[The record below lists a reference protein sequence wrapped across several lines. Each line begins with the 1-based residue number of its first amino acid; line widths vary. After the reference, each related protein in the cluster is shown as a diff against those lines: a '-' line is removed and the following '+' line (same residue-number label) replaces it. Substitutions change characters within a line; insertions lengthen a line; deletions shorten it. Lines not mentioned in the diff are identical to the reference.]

1 MVLGLGT
8 DLVRVGRL
16 KAALSRHPR
25 LAERL
30 FTAGEQQA
38 CLSSVDPYPHF
49 AARFAAKE
57 AFLKALGTG
66 WAEGIRW
73 TDVEVT
79 GGRQS
84 PPGLSVCGRAAQL
97 LAEKGGEAC
106 LVSLSHDGDYAVAVC
121 IIQG

>member
-8 DLVRVGRL
+8 DLVRVARL
-16 KAALSRHPR
+16 KAALIRHPR
-25 LAERL
+25 LTERL
-30 FTAGEQQA
+30 FTPGEQEA
-38 CLSSVDPYPHF
+38 CLSGADPYPRF

-79 GGRQS
+79 GGRQT
-84 PPGLSVCGRAAQL
+84 PPGLAIHGRAGQF
-97 LAEKGGEAC
+97 LAERGGAAC
-106 LVSLSHDGDYAVAVC
+106 LVSLSHDGDYAMAVC